1 MQVKQYLQKSLHVIY
16 AIDCTHSTIV
26 IVKLIF
32 IRSRIFM
39 VKIFLAASLLCCTLV
54 AQAKPAFT
62 GTNFSGL
69 YDCKGSNELVGSYQ
83 VTVKL
88 KLNRISSYAKFGAY
102 DMITET
108 DNSVTYRGQAVANG
122 NRLAL
127 SYKLTEGKYVE
138 YTTGIAE
145 MKRISKNRWSFRNL
159 YYEPDDSG
167 GNYGEEDC
175 VMQAASVAKTSS
187 KSPKSIKKS

>member
-1 MQVKQYLQKSLHVIY
+1 
-16 AIDCTHSTIV
+16 
-26 IVKLIF
+26 
-32 IRSRIFM
+32 M
-39 VKIFLAASLLCCTLV
+39 VKIFMAAALFSCTLV
-54 AQAKPAFT
+54 AHAKPAFT

-69 YDCKGSNELVGSYQ
+69 YDSKGNNELVGNYQ

-88 KLNRISSYAKFGAY
+88 KLNRISSNGKFGAY

-108 DNSVTYRGQAVANG
+108 DNSVTYRGQAVAHG

-127 SYKLTEGKYVE
+127 TYKLTEGKYVE

-145 MKRISKNRWSFRNL
+145 MKRVSKNRWSFRNL

-175 VMQAASVAKTSS
+175 VMQAVSTVKPAVKPRRNS
-187 KSPKSIKKS
+187 